1 MNAFFFS
8 KADRTANNT
17 SETITSEINC
27 KVNQRDLKWVNLDT
41 VVFLFGHQSGERQ
54 LYEEATES
62 EFHSSMTPWVCLGF
76 LVSGFNYISSIIIH
90 YLRMNGCYV
99 EYILLNKAKQVVSPH
114 TQCCCVQFLKHPPD
128 VMNPAVFHSM
138 SVNNYKRNFYKR
150 NKTCW
155 NILKKQMFVDVRYI
169 LIH

>member
-1 MNAFFFS
+1 MSESGYSGLSVWTSVWWTAALWGGNRERIPFFHDS
-8 KADRTANNT
+8 LSLSR
-17 SETITSEINC
+17 
-27 KVNQRDLKWVNLDT
+27 
-41 VVFLFGHQSGERQ
+41 
-54 LYEEATES
+54 
-62 EFHSSMTPWVCLGF
+62 
-76 LVSGFNYISSIIIH
+76 FNYISSIIIH